1 MILRARVVVPMSRPP
16 ISDGAVLVSDDRIRS
31 VGTWR
36 QLSAHRN
43 EPVFDLGE
51 AALLPGLI
59 NAHCHLDYTHM
70 AGQFTSPKLFIDWL
84 KLITTT
90 KSQWSMEEYTASWQS
105 GAAMLL
111 RTGTTTV
118 ADIEAVPELLPQVW
132 DSTPLRVI
140 SFLELI
146 GITAR
151 RPPER
156 VLQEVLDKI
165 QGLPRNRCQ
174 IGLSPHAPYSTVPRL
189 LRQTAEIAKREG
201 WLLCT
206 HVAESKSEYLMFAK
220 GRGDMFD
227 WLQRSGREMSDCGL
241 GSPVRHLDSCGALG
255 ENLLATHVNYLARG
269 DAALLAG
276 RKVSVI
282 HCPRSHS
289 YFGHETFPLRR
300 LLRAGVNVCLG
311 TDSLASVTKNRAQAV
326 ELDML
331 AEMRT
336 LADRH
341 RWLSSKAIL
350 RMGTLNSARALARPK
365 AVGRLTPGALADLIA
380 IPAIARPGKVYDRIL
395 EHKGAVSA
403 SMIGG
408 VWAIPP
414 S

>member
-1 MILRARVVVPMSRPP
+1 MILRAKLVVPMSLPP
-16 ISDGAVLVSDDRIRS
+16 IGDGAVWVSGERIRS

-36 QLSAHRN
+36 QVSLHCN
-43 EPVFDLGE
+43 DEVIDLGDVV
-51 AALLPGLI
+51 LLPGFI

-70 AGQFTSPKLFIDWL
+70 AGQFSAPKLFIDWL

-90 KSQWSMEEYTASWQS
+90 KSQWTTQEYTASWQS
-105 GAAMLL
+105 GAEMLL

-146 GITAR
+146 GITTR

-156 VLQEVLDKI
+156 VLQEALDKI
-165 QGLPRNRCQ
+165 DSLSPKRFQ
-174 IGLSPHAPYSTVPRL
+174 IGLSLHAPYSTVPQL
-189 LRQTAEIAKREG
+189 LQKTAEVAKRKR
-201 WLLCT
+201 WLLCS
-206 HVAESKSEYLMFAK
+206 HVAESKTEFVMFAK

-241 GSPVRHLDSCGALG
+241 GSPVRHLEDCGALG
-255 ENLLATHVNYLARG
+255 DNLLATHVNYLARG
-269 DAALLAG
+269 DAALLAR
-276 RKVSVI
+276 RKVSVV

-311 TDSLASVTKNRAQAV
+311 TDSLASVNKTRRQTI

-331 AEMRT
+331 AEMRV

-341 RWLSSKAIL
+341 RWLSAQSIL
-350 RMGTLNSARALARPK
+350 RLGTLNGARGIARPK
-365 AVGRLTPGALADLIA
+365 AVGRLAAGAMADLIA
-380 IPAIARPGKVYDRIL
+380 LQVAGRPGNAYEKIL
-395 EHKGAVSA
+395 EHQGPGSA

-408 VWAIPP
+408 AWAIAPA
-414 S
+414 

>member
-1 MILRARVVVPMSRPP
+1 MFRPP
-16 ISDGAVLVSDDRIRS
+16 ISDGAVWISGDRIRS

-36 QLSAHRN
+36 QLSGNGN
-43 EPVFDLGE
+43 EQVFDLGE
-51 AALLPGLI
+51 VVLLPGLI

-70 AGQFTSPKLFIDWL
+70 AGQFPSPKLFIDWL

-90 KSQWSMEEYTASWQS
+90 KSQWNTAEYVASWKN
-105 GAAMLL
+105 GAEMLL

-146 GITAR
+146 GITSR

-165 QGLPRNRCQ
+165 DHLPQKSCNV
-174 IGLSPHAPYSTVPRL
+174 GLSPHAPYSTVPRL
-189 LRQTAEIAKREG
+189 LRQTAEVARRKS

-206 HVAESKSEYLMFAK
+206 HVAESKSEFLMFAK

-241 GSPVRHLDSCGALG
+241 GSPVRHLESCGALG
-255 ENLLATHVNYLARG
+255 QNLLATHVNYLARG
-269 DAALLAG
+269 DAALLAS
-276 RKVSVI
+276 RKVNVV

-289 YFGHETFPLRR
+289 YFGHESFPLRR

-311 TDSLASVTKNRAQAV
+311 TAWRV
-326 ELDML
+326 
-331 AEMRT
+331 
-336 LADRH
+336 
-341 RWLSSKAIL
+341 
-350 RMGTLNSARALARPK
+350 
-365 AVGRLTPGALADLIA
+365 
-380 IPAIARPGKVYDRIL
+380 
-395 EHKGAVSA
+395 
-403 SMIGG
+403 
-408 VWAIPP
+408 
-414 S
+414 